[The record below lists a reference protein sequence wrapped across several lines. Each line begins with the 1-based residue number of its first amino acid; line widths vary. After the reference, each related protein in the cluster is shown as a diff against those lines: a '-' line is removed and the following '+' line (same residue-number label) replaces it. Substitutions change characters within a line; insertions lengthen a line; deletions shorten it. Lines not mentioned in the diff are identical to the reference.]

1 MDNNIST
8 VIAQDKTQMTEH
20 VLLAGH
26 VVTMEPAIYV
36 TGKKYQFFCWGQQIL
51 YKIIMIKTTCKKNET
66 PWPDVHRK
74 KNPQQFHFLHLP
86 LLYC

>member
-8 VIAQDKTQMTEH
+8 VIAQDKTQMSEH

-36 TGKKYQFFCWGQQIL
+36 IGKKYQT
-51 YKIIMIKTTCKKNET
+51 IIVFLLGTTNI
-66 PWPDVHRK
+66 V
-74 KNPQQFHFLHLP
+74 
-86 LLYC
+86 